1 MITHRKKRT
10 CGEIGAKSDSIRFEK
25 GIRTWRRCRR
35 SSRSTVTAEWAAD
48 RHRMELSATTCHL
61 VAPHDLPDS
70 GRFSAT
76 RPRARLRPWPRRWR

>member
-48 RHRMELSATTCHL
+48 RHRMELSARSRPQL
-61 VAPHDLPDS
+61 GSPGLPES
-70 GRFSAT
+70 GQNSMLHSTA
-76 RPRARLRPWPRRWR
+76 